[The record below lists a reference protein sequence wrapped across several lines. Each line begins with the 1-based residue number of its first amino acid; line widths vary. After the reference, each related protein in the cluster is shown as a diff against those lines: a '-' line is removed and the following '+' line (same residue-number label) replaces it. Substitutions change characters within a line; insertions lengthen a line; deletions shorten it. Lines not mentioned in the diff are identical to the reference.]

1 MLREIPAV
9 GRAAT
14 LSLALALAVSACG
27 IKGPLKLPPA
37 PAAAPASSAPDAGS
51 APPPVPDEGTPGKKP

>member
-9 GRAAT
+9 GRAAV
-14 LSLALALAVSACG
+14 LSIALTLAVSACG

-37 PAAAPASSAPDAGS
+37 PPAAPSAPDAGS
-51 APPPVPDEGTPGKKP
+51 APQPVPDEGTPGKKP